1 MNMKKIVFLGLIA
14 IFALVLAI
22 ETAPTFAAQNQQA
35 TPTTGTSTK
44 MLGAGL
50 AVGLAGVGGGVAVG
64 IAGASAISAVA
75 EKSEMSGYAL
85 LIVALGEGIAIY
97 GFVISL
103 LIMFVGK

>member
-1 MNMKKIVFLGLIA
+1 MNLKKILFLGLITV
-14 IFALVLAI
+14 FALVLAI
-22 ETAPTFAAQNQQA
+22 ETAPTFAAGTQQA
-35 TPTTGTSTK
+35 AQTMGISNYK

-50 AVGLAGVGGGVAVG
+50 AVGLAGVGGGIAVG

-75 EKSEMSGYAL
+75 EKPEMSGYAL

-103 LIMFVGK
+103 LIMFT

>member
-1 MNMKKIVFLGLIA
+1 MNMKKILFLGLIA
-14 IFALVLAI
+14 IFALVMAV
-22 ETAPTFAAQNQQA
+22 ETAPTFAAETQQA
-35 TPTTGTSTK
+35 AQTMSVSNYK

-50 AVGLAGVGGGVAVG
+50 AVGLAGIGGGTAVG

-103 LIMFVGK
+103 LIMFT